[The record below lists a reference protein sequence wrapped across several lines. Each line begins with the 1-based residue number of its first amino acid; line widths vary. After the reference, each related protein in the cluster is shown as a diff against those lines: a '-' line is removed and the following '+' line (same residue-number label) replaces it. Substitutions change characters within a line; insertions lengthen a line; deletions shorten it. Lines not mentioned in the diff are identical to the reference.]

1 MFNRG
6 IRVNSIPILAVVLAL
21 STVAGT
27 DGTATFDF
35 AQVGQAY
42 SAAIFEDDPIVGK
55 EVVSARIILEVL
67 AFPGSDA
74 VDFTTDL
81 LLPIDPF
88 EGCTNVLLL
97 NGADM
102 GWSGEGVF
110 SYTEE
115 TDRFNGVFVA
125 RKYGAETYG
134 IQGRILQS
142 SRVELRYIGGGGCTG
157 VEEIENPL
165 WGEGWG
171 S

>member
-1 MFNRG
+1 MFQRG
-6 IRVNSIPILAVVLAL
+6 YRVNSIPILAVLLAL

-35 AQVGQAY
+35 AQVGMAY
-42 SAAIFEDDPIVGK
+42 SAALFEDDPIVGK
-55 EVVSARIILEVL
+55 EVVSTKIILEVL
-67 AFPGSDA
+67 AYPGSDA
-74 VDFTTDL
+74 ADFTTDL
-81 LLPIDPF
+81 LLPVEPF
-88 EGCTNVLLL
+88 EGCTNMLVLS
-97 NGADM
+97 GAEM

-115 TDRFNGVFVA
+115 TESFNGIFVA

-134 IQGRILQS
+134 IQGRILKD
-142 SRVELRYIGGGGCTG
+142 SRIELRYIGGGGCKG